1 MKNGFQIN
9 GNKFVAYQ
17 AVALINEIKIK
28 DEYKGFYDVV
38 LMKHTEECAEKQV
51 YFIIVLIDGS
61 EIKITVDNCKSIYS
75 YTDGKPSK
83 SIFKFLW
90 WWFTHID
97 DYQSIQSPS
106 KIIKTWL
113 DDDSNVKFIINETKS
128 LRDELVSKFNEWKN
142 QKNKIKN

>member
-9 GNKFVAYQ
+9 GNNFVAYQ
-17 AVALINEIKIK
+17 AIALINEIKIK

-38 LMKHTEECAEKQV
+38 LMKHTEEFAEKQV
-51 YFIIVLIDGS
+51 YFMIVLIDGS

-83 SIFKFLW
+83 SILKFLW
-90 WWFTHID
+90 WWITHVD
-97 DYQSIQSPS
+97 VDYQSIQSPS

-113 DDDSNVKFIINETKS
+113 DDDSNVKFIINKTKS

-142 QKNKIKN
+142 QKK

>member
-1 MKNGFQIN
+1 MKIEFMKNGFQIN

-17 AVALINEIKIK
+17 AIASINEIKIK

-38 LMKHTEECAEKQV
+38 LMRHTEEFAEKQV
-51 YFIIVLIDGS
+51 YFRIVLLDGS

-75 YTDGKPSK
+75 YTDGKSSK
-83 SIFKFLW
+83 SIFSFLW
-90 WWFTHID
+90 WWITHIEG
-97 DYQSIQSPS
+97 DYGSIQSPS

-113 DDDSNVKFIINETKS
+113 DDDSNVKFIVNETKN

-142 QKNKIKN
+142 